1 MQKNK
6 LLWGIA
12 LVLSGCFLF
21 SACGESEGAVKP
33 ETVSMVSYQNDD
45 FGYEIQIPENWQIQ
59 SEDNK
64 AQIYAVSADNKLA
77 LNVICELGGFNY
89 YTPQDLAETI
99 AEKTTASFTDT
110 KIVSEKEISKFP
122 DSYRVIVNGKDENG
136 IHTVVDVSLLQPIE
150 GIHYYLVFSGGV
162 EDYQSFLSQWERM
175 LDSFKNTKTAEEM
188 YQKLV
193 VD

>member
-1 MQKNK
+1 MKKNK
-6 LLWGIA
+6 ILVGCMMLICGI
-12 LVLSGCFLF
+12 LLF
-21 SACGESEGAVKP
+21 SACGKDEAEKP
-33 ETVSMVSYQNDD
+33 LDIVQMVSYQNDN
-45 FGYEIQIPENWQIQ
+45 FGYEIQIPENWQVQ
-59 SEDNK
+59 SEDDK
-64 AQIYAVSADNKLA
+64 AQIYAVSGDNKLA

-122 DSYRVIVNGKDENG
+122 DSYRVVVNGKDENG

-150 GIHYYLVFSGGV
+150 GIHYYLIFSGGV
-162 EDYQSFLSQWERM
+162 DDYQSFLSQWEQM
-175 LDSFKNTKTAEEM
+175 LDSFKTTKTAEEM

>member
-1 MQKNK
+1 MRRNK
-6 LLWGIA
+6 LLCGLM
-12 LVLSGCFLF
+12 LVLSSCLLF
-21 SACGESEGAVKP
+21 SACGKSDSGEKQEAVP
-33 ETVSMVSYQNDD
+33 TVTYQNDD
-45 FGYEIQIPENWQIQ
+45 FGYAIQIPENWQVQ

-64 AQIYAVSADNKLA
+64 AQIYAVSGDNKLA

-110 KIVSEKEISKFP
+110 KIISEKEISKYP
-122 DSYRVIVNGKDENG
+122 DSYRVVVNGKDESG
-136 IHTVVDVSLLQPIE
+136 INTVVDVSLLQPIE
-150 GIHYYLVFSGGV
+150 GIHYYLIFSGGV
-162 EDYQSFLSQWERM
+162 DDYQAFLAQWEQM
-175 LDSFKNTKTAEEM
+175 LDSFQNTKTAEEM